1 MNWTDE
7 GLLLSIKP
15 HGERA
20 AVIQVLTENKGLH
33 AGLVQNAF
41 SRKMNSTL
49 QPSNQLCLNW
59 SSRLEENL
67 GIYKADLLRSRV
79 DIFLS
84 NKLALDVFNSISA
97 LCLSTLAER
106 DPIPELYKITTNFLD
121 QIATIKK
128 WEFFYINWELNLLTS
143 LGYGLDLKKC
153 VATGTTENLFYISPK
168 SGKAVCKEKGL
179 KYDKKL
185 LRFPTILRD
194 EEINYE
200 FSRSDLLD
208 GLKITGFFL
217 KKCLIDSLQNSQ
229 TIIIRKRLIDTLSN
243 EENT

>member
-7 GLLLSIKP
+7 GLLLSVKP

-84 NKLALDVFNSISA
+84 NKLALNVFNSISA

-128 WEFFYINWELNLLTS
+128 WEFFWFGLATS
-143 LGYGLDLKKC
+143 RHPRKWHPEVGSYNTWACSFGH
-153 VATGTTENLFYISPK
+153 VASGATTDRVSEPK
-168 SGKAVCKEKGL
+168 
-179 KYDKKL
+179 
-185 LRFPTILRD
+185 
-194 EEINYE
+194 
-200 FSRSDLLD
+200 
-208 GLKITGFFL
+208 
-217 KKCLIDSLQNSQ
+217 
-229 TIIIRKRLIDTLSN
+229 
-243 EENT
+243 